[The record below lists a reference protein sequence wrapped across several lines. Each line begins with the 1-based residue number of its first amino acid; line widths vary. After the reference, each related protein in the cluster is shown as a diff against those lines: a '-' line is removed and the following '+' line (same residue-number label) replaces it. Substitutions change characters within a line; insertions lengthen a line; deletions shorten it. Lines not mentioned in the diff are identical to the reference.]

1 MTEKTP
7 PEDPFDAAVTEE
19 RLPAR
24 FIAKPIER
32 TPDPPLSDPYAA
44 AKRAAPQP
52 VAPET
57 KRAAKQESEPPA
69 SVATSKPRRWLKPL
83 LVTMALLLSVLG
95 FGATYVALNFE
106 NLVRGSV
113 TSKAKERGFTIRV
126 GEIEA
131 VGLLPWE
138 SEKPSI
144 VMRDV
149 KLTGTEYPDLEIEAE
164 SLEIALGGTF
174 PSFEPQAIVAKNAF
188 INAPDVP
195 SLVALEKSAKEG
207 ALSKTPFTLKGA
219 RLRVGSLSEALPV
232 TVVARASEIAGTGG
246 AIRFSDVSLELPIPF
261 VDLKL
266 GPASADVERALGK
279 TSIRF
284 DDLKAVTF
292 SLDDQ
297 AKQAI
302 VDLAPLSSSV
312 VDKLIGTDLPE
323 MTLSGNAVVDVSKKE
338 PSGTFSALLDGYIPP
353 HPRELNG
360 IVFGKKTKV
369 TGSFH
374 LEGKTIKL
382 DSIAIEAGAFK
393 LAGAG
398 KLTLDNGGFMTL
410 ELKGSVPCADLASSA
425 IGSHLGSA
433 AGLITGGLASGR
445 LGGTVG
451 VNVSVEAKLTD
462 IEHAKV
468 IPSAYISCKL
478 SLGF

>member
-1 MTEKTP
+1 
-7 PEDPFDAAVTEE
+7 
-19 RLPAR
+19 
-24 FIAKPIER
+24 
-32 TPDPPLSDPYAA
+32 
-44 AKRAAPQP
+44 
-52 VAPET
+52 
-57 KRAAKQESEPPA
+57 
-69 SVATSKPRRWLKPL
+69 
-83 LVTMALLLSVLG
+83 
-95 FGATYVALNFE
+95 
-106 NLVRGSV
+106 
-113 TSKAKERGFTIRV
+113 
-126 GEIEA
+126 
-131 VGLLPWE
+131 
-138 SEKPSI
+138 
-144 VMRDV
+144 
-149 KLTGTEYPDLEIEAE
+149 
-164 SLEIALGGTF
+164 
-174 PSFEPQAIVAKNAF
+174 
-188 INAPDVP
+188 
-195 SLVALEKSAKEG
+195 
-207 ALSKTPFTLKGA
+207 
-219 RLRVGSLSEALPV
+219 LPV